1 MKRWMTYITMAFGIV
16 LLYAPKPALAQEIP
30 SAETNAAPAAAALQG
45 TIYAAWMGKNTP
57 PASVWYY
64 PNASGS
70 QQQINGTKTMYAPA
84 FAANGSTLYLAYAAQ
99 STGYI
104 YYLTNTGSGWSSASA
119 PVCNGSICAA
129 PTAAPAL
136 AVSGTTLYLAWTNS
150 SNGIEFAS
158 NAGAGWTFGPMPP
171 VTASKGT
178 APALA
183 VYNDTVFLAWLP
195 PGSSQ
200 VNYAT
205 LPLSGGSWSVNPF
218 PAPTTV
224 TSVAPALG
232 VYAYGFGSLYLAW
245 TSASGTL
252 YYSEWNG
259 SGWNTAVAVTGLSAA
274 PGQLTPALVSNA
286 AIIAVCPN
294 PVTNTSFS
302 LVYGS
307 PVYSSS
313 TGQLEYYDL
322 YTKQLL
328 SNLVGRCT
336 CHGTTC
342 Q

>member
-1 MKRWMTYITMAFGIV
+1 MKRSMTYMTIAFSMF
-16 LLYAPKPALAQEIP
+16 LPCAPKLALAQEIP
-30 SAETNAAPAAAALQG
+30 SAETNAAPAAASLQG
-45 TIYAAWMGKNTP
+45 TIYAAWMGKNT

-84 FAANGSTLYLAYAAQ
+84 LASNGSTLYLAWVGS
-99 STGYI
+99 STDNI
-104 YYLTNTGSGWSSASA
+104 YYMTNTGSGWSSASA

-136 AVSGTTLYLAWTNS
+136 AVSGSTLYLAWINS
-150 SNGIEFAS
+150 SNAIEFAS

-171 VTASKGT
+171 VTVSKGT

-183 VYNDTVFLAWLP
+183 IYSDTVFLAWLA

-205 LPLSGGSWSVNPF
+205 LPVGGSSWSVNPS

-224 TSVAPALG
+224 TTAAPALG
-232 VYAYGFGSLYLAW
+232 VYAYGVSSFGSLYLAW
-245 TSASGTL
+245 TSSNGTIN
-252 YYSEWNG
+252 YSEWNDD
-259 SGWNTAVAVTGLSAA
+259 GWNPAVEVTGLPAS
-274 PGQLTPALVSNA
+274 PGQLTPSLVSSNSR
-286 AIIAVCPN
+286 ITCPK
-294 PVTNTSFS
+294 TSLSSFWFS
-302 LVYGS
+302 VVYGS

-322 YTKQLL
+322 YTHELFFNK
-328 SNLVGRCT
+328 VGACS
-336 CHGTTC
+336 
-342 Q
+342 